1 MDRDAPLE
9 RFNSFGI
16 AELKFPKNVF
26 GQTTVGTRY
35 HLGEFILKKKK
46 KLFKPK
52 LMICHFTYPS
62 HIYEVLNIR
71 RRIIFFSK
79 IT

>member
-46 KLFKPK
+46 KNCSNQNL
-52 LMICHFTYPS
+52 
-62 HIYEVLNIR
+62 
-71 RRIIFFSK
+71 
-79 IT
+79 